1 MRLIEDQTCRGGYA
15 LRMGDNSGNDE
26 IWLNWFSTLPIDDNK
41 MYRIKYRYRRVSGA
55 GVVYVGPPVLMPQ
68 NLHLLQIRIT

>member
-26 IWLNWFSTLPIDDNK
+26 IWLNWFSTYQLMIIRCTGLNTATE
-41 MYRIKYRYRRVSGA
+41 GCQ
-55 GVVYVGPPVLMPQ
+55 VLV
-68 NLHLLQIRIT
+68 